1 MCDVLS
7 SLIAARMQV
16 HLDGAQTSMLQDW
29 EPLSS
34 ISRELLPLSC
44 S

>member
-7 SLIAARMQV
+7 SSIAARMQV

-29 EPLSS
+29 EPLS